1 MISNGSMNNSDIQG
15 IFTFNSD
22 KYSVN
27 DLVSAL
33 LSQGIPIHKIGP
45 NLKIGQKIINP
56 VINHSF
62 NYSSQSIDSV
72 NENVIQGLASQ
83 IQRIFSELNKLK
95 DHLGVNNGLMQ
106 ELNST
111 ENQLFNISS
120 ASEKATISNSL
131 ENKNKWESFI
141 PSKNFDLQS
150 LTNENTREK
159 EETFDF
165 RKELKDYSHTPIITL
180 GKKRNSSLIDE
191 YTDLVT
197 NKGIT
202 DDDALDSLSSKLFN
216 TANRSLFNVEKK
228 QDLRAVLN
236 SPLLEDNI
244 SQNQAIKSDS
254 EFSPLSFSK
263 CDNCNSKIPNEALF
277 CSKCGRKNN
286 SH

>member
-1 MISNGSMNNSDIQG
+1 MISNGSMINSDIQG

-62 NYSSQSIDSV
+62 NYSSQSVDSV

-106 ELNST
+106 ELQTT
-111 ENQLFNISS
+111 ENQLFSISS
-120 ASEKATISNSL
+120 MNEKATSSKSF

-150 LTNENTREK
+150 KTNENTFIKEEPFEFRREK
-159 EETFDF
+159 IDN
-165 RKELKDYSHTPIITL
+165 SQTPIITL
-180 GKKRNSSLIDE
+180 GKKRNPSLIDE
-191 YTDLVT
+191 YNDLVT

-216 TANRSLFNVEKK
+216 TANRSLFNGEKK
-228 QDLRAVLN
+228 QDLRAALN
-236 SPLLEDNI
+236 SPLLEDNV
-244 SQNQAIKSDS
+244 SQNQVTKSDS

-263 CDNCNSKIPNEALF
+263 CDNCNSKIPNEAVF
-277 CSKCGRKNN
+277 CSKCVRKNTP
-286 SH
+286 H